1 MINLTYAYQE
11 KDSVFECG
19 FHSFLGQNR
28 TQFSVSFFIFGLL
41 FLLFDLEI
49 LLVYPYSVSSYT
61 NDIYGLVVMMV
72 FFVLLTL
79 GFVFELGK
87 NALTIDS
94 RQTSYINV
102 DISTPHAYVSGLRK
116 LYVLSN
122 SSTYAVWLGR
132 FVYCIL
138 ILLGIFLYI
147 HFFSETIYCSST
159 NSWAHYLNQQIDY
172 ARLENALEKAMNA
185 EIDKRAKIGATSS
198 VVTFS
203 DIGVK

>member
-1 MINLTYAYQE
+1 
-11 KDSVFECG
+11 
-19 FHSFLGQNR
+19 
-28 TQFSVSFFIFGLL
+28 
-41 FLLFDLEI
+41 
-49 LLVYPYSVSSYT
+49 
-61 NDIYGLVVMMV
+61 MMV

-185 EIDKRAKIGATSS
+185 EIDKRAKMGATSS

-203 DIGVK
+203 DIGVKWASASAASQGFDRFEGLSRLVEAQAHIFQARGATKVTSAIAIIRVLSSS